1 MPAISRK
8 KVHGARTQGQVI
20 DGAEDI
26 GVAYQVFSDTV
37 IEDVIV
43 KNSPRGFKFHNGRN
57 LVIRRCETQNVKG
70 DGIYLT
76 KTVDVLLENN
86 RIGAATGQGA
96 DCCQFAYQNSDTNI
110 SSDVVIRGNLFL
122 QSPASASNKGAL
134 VCDKTRKYRVE
145 YNFIGGKNFSF
156 SSIGDD
162 AVVRSNIMRDG
173 RMNDYSFGYGIGDKA
188 DHAGHHV
195 YDNWI
200 ENNNR
205 GVALSGFSDQELAF
219 RKDIDIHDNVI
230 SECDIAFFANRG
242 WSGSF
247 RRNIFLRCKQ
257 DIVLKGPGK
266 ETAGEVEGNYANDGS
281 FLNVTPPPLRFR
293 PDDGKAS
300 VASGEWT
307 SEPDEIRIQWRD
319 KGIDI
324 PGANRPSIAPEPG
337 MELSCVLLA
346 RKGQNW
352 MLAIA
357 ETAYDEFTPRAWQEH
372 MLPWQKRYL
381 SI

>member
-37 IEDVIV
+37 IEDVVV

-122 QSPASASNKGAL
+122 QSPDSASNKGAL
-134 VCDKTRKYRVE
+134 VCDRTRKYRVE

-230 SECDIAFFANRG
+230 SGCDIAFFANRA

-281 FLNVTPPPLRFR
+281 FLNVTPPPLRVR
-293 PDDGKAS
+293 SDGKAS

-307 SEPDEIRIQWRD
+307 SEPDEIRIQWRN
-319 KGIDI
+319 KGMDI
-324 PGANRPSIAPEPG
+324 PGANRPSIAAEPG

-357 ETAYDEFTPRAWQEH
+357 EAAYDEFTPRAWQEH

>member
-1 MPAISRK
+1 MPAILRK
-8 KVHGARTQGQVI
+8 KSHGVSTRAQVI

-37 IEDVIV
+37 VEDVVV
-43 KNSPRGFKFHNGRN
+43 KNSPRGFKFHNGKN
-57 LVIRRCETQNVKG
+57 LVVRRCETDNVRG

-76 KTVDVLLENN
+76 KTSNVLLENN
-86 RIGAATGQGA
+86 RMGAAPGEGA
-96 DCCQFAYQNSDTNI
+96 DCCQFAYQNSDDNI
-110 SSDVVIRGNLFL
+110 SSDIVIRGNLFL
-122 QSPASASNKGAL
+122 QSPTSSSNKGAL
-134 VCDKTRKYRVE
+134 VCDKTRRYRVE

-188 DHAGHHV
+188 DHAGHHL

-205 GVALSGFSDQELAF
+205 GISLSGFSDQERAF

-230 SECDIAFFANRG
+230 SGCDVAFFANRP
-242 WSGSF
+242 WSGSL
-247 RRNIFLRCKQ
+247 RRNIFMRCRQ
-257 DIVLKGPGK
+257 DILLKGTGQA
-266 ETAGEVEGNYANDGS
+266 TAGQIDGNYHNDGS
-281 FLNVTPPPLRFR
+281 FLNVTPPPLRFNA
-293 PDDGKAS
+293 DGKAS

-307 SEPDEIRIQWRD
+307 SEPDEIVIQWRD

-324 PGANRPSIAPEPG
+324 SGANRPSIAVEPG

-346 RKGQNW
+346 RKGRNW

-357 ETAYDEFTPRAWQEH
+357 ETAYDEFTPRAWQEKE
-372 MLPWQKRYL
+372 LPWQKRYL

>member
-1 MPAISRK
+1 MTAILRK
-8 KVHGARTQGQVI
+8 KVHGAFTRGQVI

-43 KNSPRGFKFHNGRN
+43 KNSPRGFKFHNGKN
-57 LVIRRCETQNVKG
+57 LTIRRCETENVNG

-76 KTVDVLLENN
+76 KTTDVLLENN
-86 RIGAATGQGA
+86 RIGAAPGQGA
-96 DCCQFAYQNSDTNI
+96 DCCQFAYENKDDYV
-110 SSDVVIRGNLFL
+110 SSNVVIRGNLLL
-122 QSPASASNKGAL
+122 QSPTSTSNKGAL
-134 VCDKTRKYRVE
+134 VCDKTRNYLVE

-156 SSIGDD
+156 SSIGDG

-173 RMNDYSFGYGIGDKA
+173 RMNDYSFGYGIGDKV
-188 DHAGHHV
+188 DHTGHHV

-200 ENNNR
+200 ENTNR
-205 GVALSGFSDQELAF
+205 GVSLSGFSDQEQAF

-230 SECDIAFFANRG
+230 SQCDIAFFANRP

-247 RRNIFLRCKQ
+247 RRNIFLRCEQ
-257 DIVLKGPGK
+257 DIVLKGRGK
-266 ETAGEVEGNYANDGS
+266 ETAGDVDGNYANDGS
-281 FLNVTPPPLRFR
+281 FLNVTPPPLVFK
-293 PDDGKAS
+293 PDGKAS
-300 VASGEWT
+300 VSSGQWT

-324 PGANRPSIAPEPG
+324 PGANRPSIAVAPG

-346 RKGQNW
+346 RKDQNW

-357 ETAYDEFTPRAWQEH
+357 ETAYDDFTPRAWQEH
-372 MLPWQKRYL
+372 RLPWQKRYL

>member
-1 MPAISRK
+1 MPAVLRK
-8 KVHGARTQGQVI
+8 KVHGASTRAEVI

-37 IEDVIV
+37 VEDVVV
-43 KNSPRGFKFHNGRN
+43 KNSPRGFKFHNGSN
-57 LVIRRCETQNVKG
+57 LVVRRCETENVRG
-70 DGIYLT
+70 DGLYLT
-76 KTVDVLLENN
+76 KTKNVLLENN
-86 RIGAATGQGA
+86 RMGAAPGEGA
-96 DCCQFAYQNSDTNI
+96 DCCQFAYQNSDDNI

-122 QSPASASNKGAL
+122 QSPTSTSNKGAL
-134 VCDKTRKYRVE
+134 VCDKTRKYLVE

-188 DHAGHHV
+188 DRTGHHV

-205 GVALSGFSDQELAF
+205 GISLSGFSDQERAF

-230 SECDIAFFANRG
+230 SGCDIAFFANRP
-242 WSGSF
+242 WSGSL
-247 RRNIFLRCKQ
+247 RRNIFIRCGQ
-257 DIVLKGPGK
+257 DLVLSGKGK
-266 ETAGEVEGNYANDGS
+266 STAGEIDSNYHNDGS
-281 FLNVTPPPLRFR
+281 FLNLVAPPLRFNTY
-293 PDDGKAS
+293 GKAS

-307 SEPDEIRIQWRD
+307 SEPDEIVIQWRD
-319 KGIDI
+319 KGLDI
-324 PGANRPSIAPEPG
+324 PGANRPSIAVEPG

-346 RKGQNW
+346 RKGRNW

-357 ETAYDEFTPRAWQEH
+357 ETAYDEFTPRAWQEK

>member
-1 MPAISRK
+1 MPAILRK
-8 KVHGARTQGQVI
+8 KVHGASTRAEVI

-37 IEDVIV
+37 VEDVIV
-43 KNSPRGFKFHNGRN
+43 KNSPRGFKFHNGNN
-57 LVIRRCETQNVKG
+57 LVVRRCETENVKG

-76 KTVDVLLENN
+76 KTKNVLLENN
-86 RIGAATGQGA
+86 RMGAAPGEGA
-96 DCCQFAYQNSDTNI
+96 DCCQFAYQNSDDNI

-122 QSPASASNKGAL
+122 QSPTSTSNKGAL
-134 VCDKTRKYRVE
+134 VCDKTRNYLVE

-156 SSIGDD
+156 SSVGDD

-188 DHAGHHV
+188 DRTGHHV

-205 GVALSGFSDQELAF
+205 GISLSGFSDQERAF

-230 SECDIAFFANRG
+230 NGCDIAFFANRP

-247 RRNIFLRCKQ
+247 RRNIFMRCGQ
-257 DIVLKGPGK
+257 DMVLSGKGK
-266 ETAGEVEGNYANDGS
+266 ATAGEIDGNYHNDGS
-281 FLNVTPPPLRFR
+281 FLNLVAPPLRFN
-293 PDDGKAS
+293 PDGKAS

-307 SEPDEIRIQWRD
+307 SEPDEIVIQWRD
-319 KGIDI
+319 KGLDI
-324 PGANRPSIAPEPG
+324 PDANRPSIAVEPG

-346 RKGQNW
+346 RKGRNW

-357 ETAYDEFTPRAWQEH
+357 ETAYDEFMPRAWQEK

>member
-1 MPAISRK
+1 MPAVLRK
-8 KVHGARTQGQVI
+8 KVHGASTRAEVI

-37 IEDVIV
+37 VEDVIV
-43 KNSPRGFKFHNGRN
+43 KNSPRGFKFHNGNN
-57 LVIRRCETQNVKG
+57 LVVRRCETENVKG

-76 KTVDVLLENN
+76 KTKNVLLENN
-86 RIGAATGQGA
+86 RMGAAPGEGA
-96 DCCQFAYQNSDTNI
+96 DCCQFAYQNSDDNI

-122 QSPASASNKGAL
+122 QSPTSTSNKGAL
-134 VCDKTRKYRVE
+134 VCDKTRNYLVE

-156 SSIGDD
+156 SSVGDD

-188 DHAGHHV
+188 DRTGHHV

-205 GVALSGFSDQELAF
+205 GISLSGFSDQERAF

-230 SECDIAFFANRG
+230 NGCDIAFFANRP

-247 RRNIFLRCKQ
+247 RRNIFMRCGQ
-257 DIVLKGPGK
+257 DMVLKGK
-266 ETAGEVEGNYANDGS
+266 GEATSGQIDGNYHNDGS
-281 FLNVTPPPLRFR
+281 FLNVVAPPLRFNS
-293 PDDGKAS
+293 DGKAS

-307 SEPDEIRIQWRD
+307 SEPDEIVIQWRD
-319 KGIDI
+319 KGLDI
-324 PGANRPSIAPEPG
+324 PGANRPSIAVAPG

-346 RKGQNW
+346 RKGRNW

-357 ETAYDEFTPRAWQEH
+357 ETAYDEFTPRAWEEKK
-372 MLPWQKRYL
+372 LPWQKRYL

>member
-1 MPAISRK
+1 MPAILRK
-8 KVHGARTQGQVI
+8 KVHGVSTRAEVI

-26 GVAYQVFSDTV
+26 GLSYQVFSDTV
-37 IEDVIV
+37 IEDVVV
-43 KNSPRGFKFHNGRN
+43 KNSPRGFKFHNGSN
-57 LVIRRCETQNVKG
+57 LVVRRCETENVKG

-76 KTVDVLLENN
+76 KTRNVLLENN
-86 RIGAATGQGA
+86 RMGAAAGEGA
-96 DCCQFAYQNSDTNI
+96 DCCQFAYQNSDDNI

-134 VCDKTRKYRVE
+134 VCDKTRNYLVE

-188 DHAGHHV
+188 DRTGHHV

-205 GVALSGFSDQELAF
+205 GISLSGFSDQELAF

-230 SECDIAFFANRG
+230 SGCDIAFFANRQ

-247 RRNIFLRCKQ
+247 RRNIFMRCAQ
-257 DIVLKGPGK
+257 DMVLSGKGK
-266 ETAGEVEGNYANDGS
+266 TTAGRITGNYRNDGS
-281 FLNVTPPPLRFR
+281 FLNVVAPPLRFN
-293 PDDGKAS
+293 PDGKAS

-307 SEPDEIRIQWRD
+307 SEPDEIVIQWRD
-319 KGIDI
+319 KGVDI
-324 PGANRPSIAPEPG
+324 PGANRPSIAVAPG

-346 RKGQNW
+346 RKGRNW

-357 ETAYDEFTPRAWQEH
+357 ETAYDEFTPRAWQEKK
-372 MLPWQKRYL
+372 LPWQKRYL

>member
-1 MPAISRK
+1 MTAILRK
-8 KVHGARTQGQVI
+8 KVHGAFTRAQVI

-37 IEDVIV
+37 VEDVIV
-43 KNSPRGFKFHNGRN
+43 KNSPRGFKFHNGKN
-57 LVIRRCETQNVKG
+57 LTVRRCETENVNG

-76 KTVDVLLENN
+76 KVTDVLLENN
-86 RIGAATGQGA
+86 RIGAAPGQGA
-96 DCCQFAYQNSDTNI
+96 DCCQFAYENKDDYV
-110 SSDVVIRGNLFL
+110 SSNVVIRGNLLL
-122 QSPASASNKGAL
+122 QSPTSTSNKGAL
-134 VCDKTRKYRVE
+134 VCDKTRNYLVE

-173 RMNDYSFGYGIGDKA
+173 RMNDYSFGYGIGDKV

-200 ENNNR
+200 ENTNR
-205 GVALSGFSDQELAF
+205 GVSLSGFSDQEQAF

-230 SECDIAFFANRG
+230 SQCDIAFFANRP

-247 RRNIFLRCKQ
+247 RRNIFLRCEQ
-257 DIVLKGPGK
+257 DIVLKGRGK
-266 ETAGEVEGNYANDGS
+266 ETAGDIDGNYVNDGS
-281 FLNVTPPPLRFR
+281 FLNVTPPPLAFK
-293 PDDGKAS
+293 PDGKAAVS
-300 VASGEWT
+300 SGQWT

-324 PGANRPSIAPEPG
+324 PGANRPSIAVAPG

-346 RKGQNW
+346 RKDQNW

-357 ETAYDEFTPRAWQEH
+357 ETAYDDFTPRAWQEH
-372 MLPWQKRYL
+372 RLPWQRRYL

>member
-1 MPAISRK
+1 MPAILRK
-8 KVHGARTQGQVI
+8 KIHGASTRGQVI
-20 DGAEDI
+20 DGAPDI

-37 IEDVIV
+37 VEDVIV

-57 LVIRRCETQNVKG
+57 LVIRRCETENVKG

-76 KTVDVLLENN
+76 MTSDVLLENN
-86 RIGAATGQGA
+86 RVGPALGQGA
-96 DCCQFAYQNSDTNI
+96 DCCQFAYENDDRNV
-110 SSDVVIRGNLFL
+110 SSNVVVRGNLFL
-122 QSPASASNKGAL
+122 QSPTSTSNKGAL
-134 VCDKTRKYRVE
+134 VCGRTRQYHVE

-162 AVVRSNIMRDG
+162 AVVRSNVMRDG
-173 RMNDYSFGYGIGDKA
+173 KMNDYSFGYGVGDQV

-195 YDNWI
+195 YDNRI
-200 ENNNR
+200 ENSNR
-205 GVALSGFSDQELAF
+205 GVSLSGYSDQSLAF
-219 RKDIDIHDNVI
+219 RKDMNIHDNVI
-230 SECDIAFFANRG
+230 SDCEIGFFANRP

-257 DIVLKGPGK
+257 DIFLKGNGK
-266 ETAGEVEGNYANDGS
+266 ATAGEVEGNYLNDGS
-281 FLNVTPPPLRFR
+281 FLNVTPPPLRIK
-293 PDDGKAS
+293 PDGKAS
-300 VASGEWT
+300 VSSGEWT

-324 PGANRPSIAPEPG
+324 SGANRPSIAIEPG

-346 RKGQNW
+346 RKRQNW

-357 ETAYDEFTPRAWQEH
+357 ETAYDDFTPRAWQEN

-381 SI
+381 ST

>member
-1 MPAISRK
+1 MPAILRK
-8 KVHGARTQGQVI
+8 KIHGASTRRQVI

-37 IEDVIV
+37 VEDVVV
-43 KNSPRGFKFHNGRN
+43 KNSPRGFKFHNGKN
-57 LVIRRCETQNVKG
+57 LVVRRCETENVNG

-76 KTVDVLLENN
+76 MTSNVLLENN
-86 RIGAATGQGA
+86 RVGAAPGQGA
-96 DCCQFAYQNSDTNI
+96 DCCQFAYQNKDSNI
-110 SSDVVIRGNLFL
+110 SSNVVVRGNLFL
-122 QSPASASNKGAL
+122 QRPSSASNKGAL
-134 VCDKTRKYRVE
+134 VCGRTRNYLVE

-173 RMNDYSFGYGIGDKA
+173 RMNDYSFGYGVGDQVS
-188 DHAGHHV
+188 HAGHHV
-195 YDNWI
+195 YDNRI
-200 ENNNR
+200 ENSNR
-205 GVALSGFSDQELAF
+205 GVSLSGYSDQNQAF
-219 RKDIDIHDNVI
+219 RKDMNIHDNVI
-230 SECDIAFFANRG
+230 SDCDIAFFANRP

-257 DIVLKGPGK
+257 GILLKGNG
-266 ETAGEVEGNYANDGS
+266 EATAGEIDGNYFNDGS
-281 FLNVTPPPLRFR
+281 FLNVTPPPLRVK
-293 PDDGKAS
+293 PDGKAS
-300 VASGEWT
+300 VSSGEWT

-324 PGANRPSIAPEPG
+324 PGANRPSITVEAG

-346 RKGQNW
+346 RKEQNW

-357 ETAYDEFTPRAWQEH
+357 ETAYDDFTPRAWQEN
-372 MLPWQKRYL
+372 MLPWQKRYF

>member
-1 MPAISRK
+1 MSAILRK
-8 KVHGARTQGQVI
+8 KVHGASTRGQII
-20 DGAEDI
+20 DGAADV

-37 IEDVIV
+37 IEDVVV
-43 KNSPRGFKFHNGRN
+43 KNSPRGFKFHNGKN
-57 LVIRRCETQNVKG
+57 LVVRRCETENVKG

-76 KTVDVLLENN
+76 KTTDVLLENN

-96 DCCQFAYQNSDTNI
+96 DCCQFAYQNKDTNI

-122 QSPASASNKGAL
+122 QSPTSSSNKGAL

-162 AVVRSNIMRDG
+162 AIVRSNVMRDG

-205 GVALSGFSDQELAF
+205 GVSLSGFSDQNLAF

-230 SECDIAFFANRG
+230 SGCGIAFFANRP

-247 RRNIFLRCKQ
+247 RRNIFLQCGQ
-257 DIVLKGPGK
+257 DIVLKGNG
-266 ETAGEVEGNYANDGS
+266 EATAGKIEGNYHNDGS
-281 FLNVTPPPLRFR
+281 FLNVTPPPLRFK
-293 PDDGKAS
+293 PDGKAS
-300 VASGEWT
+300 VSSGEWT

-324 PGANRPSIAPEPG
+324 PGANRPSIAVEPG

-346 RKGQNW
+346 RKEQNW

-357 ETAYDEFTPRAWQEH
+357 EAAYDDFTPRAWQEK

>member
-1 MPAISRK
+1 MTAILRK
-8 KVHGARTQGQVI
+8 KVHGASTRGQVI
-20 DGAEDI
+20 DGAPDV

-37 IEDVIV
+37 VEDVIV
-43 KNSPRGFKFHNGRN
+43 KNSPRGFKFHNGKN
-57 LVIRRCETQNVKG
+57 LTVRRCETENVKG

-76 KTVDVLLENN
+76 KTTHVLLENN
-86 RIGAATGQGA
+86 RIGAAPGEGA
-96 DCCQFAYQNSDTNI
+96 DCCQFAYQNSDDNI
-110 SSDVVIRGNLFL
+110 SSDIVIRGNLFL

-134 VCDKTRKYRVE
+134 VCDKTRKYLVE

-173 RMNDYSFGYGIGDKA
+173 RMNDYSFGYGVADKA
-188 DHAGHHV
+188 DHAGHHI

-200 ENNNR
+200 ENTNR
-205 GVALSGFSDQELAF
+205 GVSLSGFSDQELAF

-230 SECDIAFFANRG
+230 SQCDIAFFANRR

-247 RRNIFLRCKQ
+247 RRNIFLRCEQ
-257 DIVLKGPGK
+257 DIVLKGNGK
-266 ETAGEVEGNYANDGS
+266 ATAGDIDGNYRNDGS
-281 FLNVTPPPLRFR
+281 FLNVTPPPLRFK
-293 PDDGKAS
+293 PDGNAS

-307 SEPDEIRIQWRD
+307 SEPDEIRIQWRN

-324 PGANRPSIAPEPG
+324 PGANRPSIAVEPG

-346 RKGQNW
+346 RKAQNW

-357 ETAYDEFTPRAWQEH
+357 ETAYDDFTPRAWQEH
-372 MLPWQKRYL
+372 KLPWQKRYL